1 MDRKSLAALFLL
13 GIAVLFGIVTDLL
26 LTDVSWGLNV
36 SFWSAVLLVVVHFS
50 LKARDKRG
58 LVSHWPLACL
68 ILHFAGLFAWRD
80 STTLKALDGIVL
92 FSLIAILAARIRY
105 EWSPWQ
111 PFGEYAAR
119 VSSVLLSGFT
129 GAASVVQKDVDW
141 KQLSEG
147 EYAGAAKAVGRG
159 FLFAL
164 PLVLLFTFL
173 LASAD
178 VRFERLL

>member
-36 SFWSAVLLVVVHFS
+36 SLWSAFVLVVVHFC

-58 LVSHWPLACL
+58 LASHWPLACL
-68 ILHFAGLFAWRD
+68 ILHFAGLFACRH

-92 FSLIAILAARIRY
+92 FSLIAVLAARIPF

-119 VSSVLLSGFT
+119 ASRVLLFGFT
-129 GAASVVQKDVDW
+129 GAASVVQPDLDR
-141 KQLSEG
+141 KQL
-147 EYAGAAKAVGRG
+147 
-159 FLFAL
+159 
-164 PLVLLFTFL
+164 
-173 LASAD
+173 
-178 VRFERLL
+178 